1 MLPAEKK
8 ATYRPSAEAEGEK
21 LKLFDCSPDEPTLIR
36 VVLALAAQP
45 AAMTPSASAS
55 ELTVTSRRRAAVL
68 RAGRIGVVCMRV
80 SFELSRWPAAK
91 MVEIRFTSS
100 GV

>member
-1 MLPAEKK
+1 
-8 ATYRPSAEAEGEK
+8 
-21 LKLFDCSPDEPTLIR
+21 
-36 VVLALAAQP
+36 
-45 AAMTPSASAS
+45 
-55 ELTVTSRRRAAVL
+55 
-68 RAGRIGVVCMRV
+68 MRV